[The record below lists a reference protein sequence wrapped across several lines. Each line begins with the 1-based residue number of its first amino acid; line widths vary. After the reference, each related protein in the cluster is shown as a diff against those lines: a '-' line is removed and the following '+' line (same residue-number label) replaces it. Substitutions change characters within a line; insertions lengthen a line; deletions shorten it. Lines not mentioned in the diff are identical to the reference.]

1 MLPLHSTKTNH
12 RKAQEKLVYDAI
24 QYVYKVWG
32 KSRRRKKSRSIKKG
46 VCQVVSVNFFLVILV
61 KGSYLL
67 EAVDFLLLWP
77 KKDAEK

>member
-1 MLPLHSTKTNH
+1 MSTKSGG
-12 RKAQEKLVYDAI
+12 
-24 QYVYKVWG
+24 KVEG
-32 KSRRRKKSRSIKKG
+32 EKKSRSIKKG
-46 VCQVVSVNFFLVILV
+46 VCQVVLVNFFLVILV